1 MAETPA
7 RNNFNAFEKLG
18 DGHDYVS
25 KILEVIEHIRL
36 FEDFGHDEI
45 AVLARYLRCY
55 RVDHGVEIIHEGE
68 SGDFMILIIEG
79 SVEILKIDPRGL
91 PQRLA
96 VAGPGK
102 TLGEMSLIDGEPRFA
117 SCVSQ
122 EPLVFAV
129 LDREALIRLVS
140 EEPKIGV
147 KILMELLMLLN
158 QRLRSVSGELM
169 KCLENQRLR
178 IR

>member
-1 MAETPA
+1 M
-7 RNNFNAFEKLG
+7 NAAAAPDPFAACESCG
-18 DGHDYVS
+18 DATGFVDR
-25 KILEVIEHIRL
+25 ILESIEHIRL
-36 FEDFGHDEI
+36 FEDFERVEI
-45 AVLARYLRCY
+45 DGLARYLRCY
-55 RVDHGVEIIHEGE
+55 RADIGAEIIHEGDP
-68 SGDFMILIIEG
+68 GDFMLLVIDGSLEIIK
-79 SVEILKIDPRGL
+79 LDPRGL

-117 SCVSQ
+117 SCVTL
-122 EPLVFAV
+122 EPTLFAV
-129 LDREALIRLVS
+129 LDRESLTRVVA
-140 EEPKIGV
+140 EEPRIGV

-169 KCLENQRLR
+169 KCLDNQRLR

>member
-1 MAETPA
+1 MNATANPDP
-7 RNNFNAFEKLG
+7 FSAFESLG
-18 DGHDYVS
+18 DASAFVDR
-25 KILEVIEHIRL
+25 ILEVIEHIHL
-36 FEDFGHDEI
+36 FEDFERAEI
-45 AVLARYLRCY
+45 GTLVRYLRCY
-55 RVDHGVEIIHEGE
+55 RATAGSEIIREGTL
-68 SGDFMILIIEG
+68 GDFMLLLVEG
-79 SVEILKIDPRGL
+79 SVEIVKLSPRGL

-96 VAGPGK
+96 VVGPGK

-117 SCVSQ
+117 SCVTL
-122 EPLVFAV
+122 EDTVFAV
-129 LDREALIRLVS
+129 LDRDTLIRVVS

-169 KCLENQRLR
+169 RSLENQRLR